1 MTVQDDI
8 LYIKIIIGPLGTIND
23 RTTLNGHP
31 STVGNHF
38 FIGFHHTGLH
48 VEMHLY
54 HIPFLPLPV
63 YPEIA
68 FTKFTGHLLAIHQY
82 TIAQLQVVGI
92 RIKVT
97 RKYTAAH
104 PTRNTDIHRK
114 RQVALSHLHTNISVP
129 GVSGFLLQHHFL
141 FIQLQLGTV
150 GQEKVDVHLIV
161 FHGIHISRQRRNE
174 PADVAGTAG
183 TTKPR
188 LTCNRMV
195 GIKVILTIARQ
206 RIGIEELTSV
216 Q

>member
-38 FIGFHHTGLH
+38 FIGFHHTGVH

-114 RQVALSHLHTNISVP
+114 RQVALSHR
-129 GVSGFLLQHHFL
+129 
-141 FIQLQLGTV
+141 
-150 GQEKVDVHLIV
+150 
-161 FHGIHISRQRRNE
+161 HGIHISRQRRNE
-174 PADVAGTAG
+174 PADVARTAG

-188 LTCNRMV
+188 LACNRMV

-206 RIGIEELTSV
+206 RIGIEELASV